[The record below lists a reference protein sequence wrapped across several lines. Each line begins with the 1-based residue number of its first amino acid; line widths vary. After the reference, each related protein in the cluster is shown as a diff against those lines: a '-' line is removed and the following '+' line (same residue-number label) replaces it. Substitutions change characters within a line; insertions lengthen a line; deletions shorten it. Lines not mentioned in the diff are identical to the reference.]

1 MKWLDKD
8 GTAQEAGSR
17 LKTSDY
23 AEMQDDELVTLFK
36 DGDSYAAEFLLEK
49 YKYIVKMKASSMFIL
64 GGEKEDLL
72 QEGMIGLLRAIR
84 EYDPGRDAS
93 LATFCNLVV
102 TRHLYNAVRNM
113 GRQKHIPLNNFVSIY
128 DEDEG
133 TAENGDIPGLNSYES
148 DPERIVIAQEKAEQ
162 ILKIIEEELSPLEK
176 EVLDLRLIG
185 MKNGEIAK
193 VLGRDEKST
202 DNALTR
208 IRSKLGKRIGG

>member
-1 MKWLDKD
+1 M
-8 GTAQEAGSR
+8 R
-17 LKTSDY
+17 NPDY
-23 AEMQDDELVTLFK
+23 ENLQDDELFTLYK
-36 DGDSYAAEFLLEK
+36 DGDDYAVEVLLEK
-49 YKYIVKMKASSMFIL
+49 YKYIVKMKASTVFIL

-113 GRQKHIPLNNFVSIY
+113 GRMKHLPLNSFVSIY
-128 DEDEG
+128 DEEEN
-133 TAENGDIPGLNSYES
+133 TAENGDINGLPGYTH
-148 DPERIVIAQEKAEQ
+148 DPEGLLIDRENTEE
-162 ILKIIEEELSPLEK
+162 LYRIIEEELSPLEK

-208 IRSKLGKRIGG
+208 IRKKIKGR

>member
-1 MKWLDKD
+1 MKNP
-8 GTAQEAGSR
+8 
-17 LKTSDY
+17 DY
-23 AEMQDDELVTLFK
+23 ENLQDDELFTLYK
-36 DGDSYAAEFLLEK
+36 DGDDYAVEVLLEK
-49 YKYIVKMKASSMFIL
+49 YKYIVKMKASSVFAL

-113 GRQKHIPLNNFVSIY
+113 GRKKHLPLNSFVSIY
-128 DEDEG
+128 DEDESSG
-133 TAENGDIPGLNSYES
+133 ENGDINGLPGYAH
-148 DPERIVIAQEKAEQ
+148 DPEGLLIERENTEELYRIID
-162 ILKIIEEELSPLEK
+162 EELSPLEK

-208 IRSKLGKRIGG
+208 IRKKIRGH